1 MFAALFRQGKRLF
14 LQCGEN
20 WHRLRTRKGTHNLVH
35 FEVIGGWGYGTVVR
49 QHPNREIDF
58 DCACVACVRAKLRVR
73 DDSAVARV
81 GRTNLSV
88 VQPSGRPAVQP
99 SGQPAVRHPRSRDTF
114 FASGLGLSEDVQ
126 LSLTSVFV
134 YRSR

>member
-1 MFAALFRQGKRLF
+1 MWYSRETAPEPGNRF
-14 LQCGEN
+14 
-20 WHRLRTRKGTHNLVH
+20 RLR
-35 FEVIGGWGYGTVVR
+35 VR
-49 QHPNREIDF
+49 
-58 DCACVACVRAKLRVR
+58 CVRACVRAKLRVR

-88 VQPSGRPAVQP
+88 VR
-99 SGQPAVRHPRSRDTF
+99 PAVRHPRSRDTF
-114 FASGLGLSEDVQ
+114 FAFGLGLSEDVQ